1 MKLLKALPSATVI
14 SILFLSIHSH
24 ANDKLIPIE
33 YLTNYPPELQAEF
46 NDAKELCEGAQYGVV
61 EFESALSA
69 EPGYITRADI
79 TGDGRDDYIVNTARL
94 VCEYGASIWGNF
106 PPFSIYQGLPNNRA
120 TAIYN
125 SYSFNASDEKYPRV
139 VSNDQ
144 GYFDIQTI
152 GSGRDC
158 GQDGSYS
165 FASMEA
171 CEITQ
176 HWNNNIQDMETK
188 TVKVLSFE
196 H

>member
-1 MKLLKALPSATVI
+1 MKVLKALPSAVAI
-14 SILFLSIHSH
+14 SILCLGTYAH

-46 NDAKELCEGAQYGVV
+46 NDSKELCEGAQYGVV

-69 EPGYITRADI
+69 EPGYITKADI

-94 VCEYGASIWGNF
+94 VCEYGASMWGNF
-106 PPFSIYQGLPNNRA
+106 PPFTIYQGLPNNRA

-125 SYSFNASDEKYPRV
+125 ASSFNVSEEKYPRV

-144 GYFDIQTI
+144 GFFDIQTI
-152 GSGRDC
+152 GSGGSC
-158 GQDGSYS
+158 GQEGNYS

-176 HWNNNIQDMETK
+176 HWNKDKQDMETK
-188 TVKVLSFE
+188 TVKVLSFG